1 MLKAY
6 GIDLGTTTSILAEVE
21 NEPTNER
28 LPVARPVQIEQKTG
42 AGIDCSYIVPSIVVA
57 HGGQA
62 QGGCEGYLWVGKGA
76 QELKADAGNRNVVR
90 YKDLFFDCKND
101 IGTSVRYEE
110 ARNQLISPV
119 VVASK
124 ILAFIKDQ
132 GIENVVGSSIVVTV
146 PASFQMQQRKDTE
159 EACRLAGLNIACL
172 LDEPTAAFI
181 DYLSQNKNLED
192 ELKTA
197 TTLKKIIVIDFGGG
211 TCDIALFE
219 LTASNDK
226 SVIAR
231 SLGVSRYFRLG
242 GGDIDLALVHKH
254 IIPALRKEN
263 NLSDFDLSFGELD
276 KTIIPQL
283 LPIAESIKMQISNR
297 LHMRK
302 VLPTEEFRYP
312 GGAKI
317 GLFGKSLTLSSDAT
331 KISFSSFL
339 DILQPFIDSDAPE
352 NSRQDN
358 EYFSEESIFSPI
370 KNTLSRSKIG
380 NTDIDYVLTVG
391 GSSRLPP
398 VDDAIRAFFKEAT
411 HLRYPRQEDFQLSV
425 SRGAAI
431 QAWYLMKHG
440 KDVIPPVAQDDILLN
455 VYDKNKGETYVALIR
470 ASSPL
475 PFSGNIELTVPQD
488 AFAVEGKVAIKFFT
502 GQNQQIGGG
511 TLNITGAKKG
521 QKIILDFEYNKSQ
534 TFSASARLKE
544 ITEGAKVDISIE
556 NPLVNVINPNAKVQ
570 EREFCLVE
578 LSNYPSR
585 WNTLLVDAAKLSAE
599 LNQLGR
605 ALDFLERYQDK
616 HVDKHSKRDPHI
628 LNLQSRYELRRKNY
642 NGAREFI
649 LEAIEL
655 RSEYTT
661 YKYNLAYIYY
671 AEGLYENALD
681 TLKDFYTREKHPA
694 YRVLELEICG
704 TIIRKTAI
712 KVGNDTFLFK
722 EKMRIRREEKENIK
736 KQAQEILM
744 DFLQVEKE
752 LDRLNDF
759 KIGKLLKVAQIAG
772 NREVERQVNEF
783 QKTRKNHEKDEGEIE
798 GVLPMI

>member
-1 MLKAY
+1 MAKAY

-21 NEPTNER
+21 NEPANER

-42 AGIDCSYIVPSIVVA
+42 AGTECSYIVPSIVVA

-76 QELKADAGNRNVVR
+76 EALKAANRNVVR
-90 YKDLFFDCKND
+90 YQDLFFDCKND
-101 IGTSVRYEE
+101 IGTSVRYEN
-110 ARNQLISPV
+110 ARNQLISPA

-124 ILAFIKDQ
+124 ILAFIKDE
-132 GIENVVGSSIVVTV
+132 GIKNVAGSSIVVTV

-276 KTIIPQL
+276 KTIVPQL

-302 VLPTEEFRYP
+302 VLPIEEFRYP
-312 GGAKI
+312 GGARI
-317 GLFGKSLTLSSDAT
+317 ESLGKSLTLSSDGT

-370 KNTLSRSKIG
+370 KNTLSRSNIG

-391 GSSRLPP
+391 GVASYLRLMM
-398 VDDAIRAFFKEAT
+398 
-411 HLRYPRQEDFQLSV
+411 LSV
-425 SRGAAI
+425 
-431 QAWYLMKHG
+431 
-440 KDVIPPVAQDDILLN
+440 
-455 VYDKNKGETYVALIR
+455 
-470 ASSPL
+470 
-475 PFSGNIELTVPQD
+475 
-488 AFAVEGKVAIKFFT
+488 
-502 GQNQQIGGG
+502 
-511 TLNITGAKKG
+511 
-521 QKIILDFEYNKSQ
+521 
-534 TFSASARLKE
+534 
-544 ITEGAKVDISIE
+544 
-556 NPLVNVINPNAKVQ
+556 
-570 EREFCLVE
+570 
-578 LSNYPSR
+578 
-585 WNTLLVDAAKLSAE
+585 
-599 LNQLGR
+599 
-605 ALDFLERYQDK
+605 
-616 HVDKHSKRDPHI
+616 HS
-628 LNLQSRYELRRKNY
+628 LRRPH
-642 NGAREFI
+642 
-649 LEAIEL
+649 
-655 RSEYTT
+655 T
-661 YKYNLAYIYY
+661 
-671 AEGLYENALD
+671 
-681 TLKDFYTREKHPA
+681 
-694 YRVLELEICG
+694 
-704 TIIRKTAI
+704 
-712 KVGNDTFLFK
+712 
-722 EKMRIRREEKENIK
+722 
-736 KQAQEILM
+736 
-744 DFLQVEKE
+744 
-752 LDRLNDF
+752 
-759 KIGKLLKVAQIAG
+759 
-772 NREVERQVNEF
+772 
-783 QKTRKNHEKDEGEIE
+783 
-798 GVLPMI
+798 